1 MLSDGSGVYS
11 FPSLGAGG
19 TYIVTP
25 TKAPLSPGA
34 AGIDTADAIRIQR
47 HFLGLSLLTGC
58 SLSAGDVNGD
68 GNVTTTDVVA
78 VERFFLG
85 YTSGTGNVGK
95 YQFSPPAFVY
105 PNLGSD
111 QGNSFTGLIFGDVA
125 SPFAD

>member
-1 MLSDGSGVYS
+1 MLSDGSGAYS
-11 FPSLGAGG
+11 FLSLGAGC

-47 HFLGLSLLTGC
+47 HFLGLALLTGC
-58 SLSAGDVNGD
+58 SLSAADVNGD
-68 GNVTTTDVVA
+68 GHVTTIDVIA
-78 VERFFLG
+78 IQRFFLG
-85 YTSGTGNVGK
+85 LSTGIGNAGK

-111 QGNSFTGLIFGDVA
+111 QGNNFSALIFGDVA

>member
-1 MLSDGSGVYS
+1 MLSDGSGAYS
-11 FPSLGAGG
+11 FPSLAAGG

-47 HFLGLSLLTGC
+47 HFLGLALLSGC
-58 SLSAGDVNGD
+58 SLSAADVNGD
-68 GNVTTTDVVA
+68 GQVTTTDVVA

-95 YQFSPPAFVY
+95 YQFSPSAFVY

-111 QGNSFTGLIFGDVA
+111 QANIFHGLIFGDVA